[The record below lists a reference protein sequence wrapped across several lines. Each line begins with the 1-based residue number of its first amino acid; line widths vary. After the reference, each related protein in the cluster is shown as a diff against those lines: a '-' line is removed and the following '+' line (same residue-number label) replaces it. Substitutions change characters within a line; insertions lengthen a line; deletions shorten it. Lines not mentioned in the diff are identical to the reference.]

1 MEANTI
7 DLLKQELN
15 EIRKG
20 DKVSGLVYKKGSSL
34 YMNGQSQM
42 LTQSKHL
49 FEFSV
54 DDEFDDYRV
63 TVSVNGQL
71 ETKCKCKSDDYCQHK
86 IASLMQ
92 MHEELSRYS
101 SEPKATGKEY
111 TREGMIKRVVAEREE
126 RAKKAA
132 YKIEFAD
139 NVYGEHILKNE
150 KSVDYKI
157 TFYNFQKEHGYCS
170 CPDYASN
177 KLGTCKHLMYAFNYV
192 KSIKRTNE
200 YYNHPYPFVE
210 IFLHPLKDYKISW
223 FYSGEITDENIKQLI
238 SKYFGSETTLKDNK
252 ILDFLGFINEAKEY
266 KQIMIRPGVQE
277 IIEKAYNNEMLDEIK
292 DDTTIDFSPLKI
304 DLFDYQ
310 KKGIEFAT
318 FREGA
323 IIADEMGLGK
333 TIQAIGTAIA
343 KKEIFGFERTL
354 IVCPASIKEQW
365 KQEIEKFTN
374 EKATV
379 VGGFPEDREKIY
391 ETNEDYFLIVN
402 YETVLRDRKAI
413 NKFNTDFIILD
424 EAQRIKNYDTQTS
437 ASIKGL
443 KKKHSLII
451 TGTPIENKLIDL
463 YSIVAFLD
471 TSFLSPLWE
480 FSYQHCFF
488 DVKQKNKITGYYNL
502 QGLKERLSSI
512 LIRREKKDVI
522 KQLPNISHLDIP
534 VEMHP
539 EQREFHA
546 AYSRGLAKILRKKFI
561 TPYDMQMI
569 MMFLSKMRMV
579 CDSTYLVDF
588 ETNHS
593 PKLDELK
600 YILFEKLD
608 VKNNNR
614 KIIIFS
620 EWKRMNNIIGKML
633 RENNVGF
640 VELNGSV
647 PVKKRGNLI
656 KEFEEN
662 ENCRVF
668 VSTEAG
674 GSGLNLQVADTV
686 INFELPWNPAKK
698 NQRIG
703 RIDRIGQKNKNLT
716 VISFITKNSIE
727 EGIASGLILKQNL
740 FEGVLS
746 HDSDTEM
753 VDFSEK
759 GKSQFLQQLKEAITN
774 IEEEPTEINEEL
786 EQKEKEETQ
795 NKVKEEVIEDTVLKT
810 IATKDN
816 ENKTSNKKTTAKD
829 TKPKETNA
837 EQGSPEQLEQVM
849 NQGIG
854 FLSGLFKMATG
865 KDIGMEE
872 QSVTV
877 NKETGEVTMKFK
889 LPV

>member
-1 MEANTI
+1 METNTY

-20 DKVSGLVYKKGSSL
+20 NKASSLVYKKGSSL

-63 TVSVNGQL
+63 KVSINGKL

-92 MHEELSRYS
+92 MHEELSRNN
-101 SEPKATGKEY
+101 SEPKAIGKEY
-111 TREGMIKRVVAEREE
+111 TREGMIKRVIGERED
-126 RAKKAA
+126 RAKKAE

-139 NVYGEHILKNE
+139 NIYGEHILKNE

-157 TFYNFQKEHGYCS
+157 TFYNFKKEHGYCS

-177 KLGTCKHLMYAFNYV
+177 KLGTCKHLMYAFKYV
-192 KSIKRTNE
+192 KSINRTNKN
-200 YYNHPYPFVE
+200 YNHSYPFVE

-223 FYSGEITDENIKQLI
+223 FYSGEINDNNIKQLLF
-238 SKYFGSETTLKDNK
+238 KYFGNETTLQDDKV
-252 ILDFLGFINEAKEY
+252 LDFLGFINESKEF
-266 KQIMIRPGVQE
+266 KQIMIRPGVE
-277 IIEKAYNNEMLDEIK
+277 DVIEKAYNKEMLDEIK
-292 DDTTIDFSPLKI
+292 QNTSINFSPLKL

-310 KKGIEFAT
+310 KEGIEFAT

-365 KQEIEKFTN
+365 KNEIEKFTN

-379 VGGFPEDREKIY
+379 VEGIPEEREKIY
-391 ETNEDYFLIVN
+391 ENCDDYFLIVN
-402 YETVLRDRKAI
+402 YETVLRDKKAI

-471 TSFLSPLWE
+471 TSFLAPLWE

-534 VEMHP
+534 IEMHP
-539 EQREFHA
+539 EQRDYHTSYA
-546 AYSRGLAKILRKKFI
+546 RGLAKILSKRFI
-561 TPYDMQMI
+561 TPYDMQLI
-569 MMFLSKMRMV
+569 MMYLSKMRMV

-593 PKLDELK
+593 PKMQELK

-620 EWKRMNNIIGKML
+620 EWKRMNNIIAKML
-633 RENNVGF
+633 RNNNIGF

-662 ENCRVF
+662 ESCKVF
-668 VSTEAG
+668 ISTEAG

-727 EGIASGLILKQNL
+727 ERIAGGLVLKQNL

-746 HDSDTEM
+746 HDSVTEM

-759 GKSQFLQQLKEAITN
+759 GKSQFLQQLKEAITD
-774 IEEEPTEINEEL
+774 IEETPTEITEEI
-786 EQKEKEETQ
+786 EETK
-795 NKVKEEVIEDTVLKT
+795 NKIQEEIIENTIVPKNKETE
-810 IATKDN
+810 
-816 ENKTSNKKTTAKD
+816 AKN
-829 TKPKETNA
+829 TKPKETNT

-865 KDIGMEE
+865 KDIGMEK